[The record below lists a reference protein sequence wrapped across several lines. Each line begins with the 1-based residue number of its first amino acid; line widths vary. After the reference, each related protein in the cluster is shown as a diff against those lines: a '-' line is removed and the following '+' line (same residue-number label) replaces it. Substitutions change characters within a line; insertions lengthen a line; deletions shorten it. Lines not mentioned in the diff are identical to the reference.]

1 MRLHVRLA
9 LWTGGLLAGAA
20 VVLALWITRIA
31 GQYQAEVAQRLNAG
45 IAMYVT
51 QELALIDA
59 KGVNETALREL
70 AHRVMTVNPSAEVY
84 LLDTQGR
91 IVATLVPKERLRM
104 QQIDV
109 GPIRTFLTGA
119 PTRFIAG
126 DDPTA
131 PEHRVPFSVAPVG
144 PASSRLGY
152 LYVVLGGERFDSA
165 AAAVAG
171 SYALKTGLAF
181 VVFILLLTL
190 GIGVVLF
197 SALTLPLRKLA
208 GRVQS
213 WTARV
218 ADLSEQSGSEVFAR
232 DELTALS
239 AQFES
244 MARRIER
251 QIEEIRSRDHERR
264 ELIATISHDLR
275 TPLASLHGY
284 LETILLKD
292 ETLSRSARQQYLEVA
307 LRHSERVERL
317 IAALFELSKLEA
329 GAIVPTP
336 EPFSIAELVQD
347 IALRFRLRSQQLGVE
362 LTTRTDPLAPS
373 VCADI
378 ALVERVFENL
388 LDNALRHTP
397 SGGRVEID
405 TQLREAVMEVNVSD
419 TGPGVAAI
427 DLPHVFDRYFRAGD
441 RAAEPGT
448 GLGLAIVR
456 RIVELHGGQ
465 VSMAS
470 VPGTRTTVTFSLPLA
485 RTAAAPSEVPRLAR
499 TVAGDA
505 VASARNI

>member
-9 LWTGGLLAGAA
+9 LWTGGLLTVAA
-20 VVLALWITRIA
+20 VVLALWITHIA
-31 GQYQAEVAQRLNAG
+31 AQYQAEVAQRLNAG

-51 QELALIDA
+51 QELALIDSN
-59 KGVNETALREL
+59 GVNQAALNEL

-84 LLDTQGR
+84 LLDTRGE
-91 IVATLVPKERLRM
+91 IAATLVPSERLQRRRV
-104 QQIDV
+104 DL
-109 GPIRTFLTGA
+109 GPIRTFLGGA

-131 PEHRVPFSVAPVG
+131 PRHRAPFSVAPVNS
-144 PASSRLGY
+144 ASSHAGY

-165 AAAVAG
+165 AAAVSG
-171 SYALKTGLAF
+171 SYALKTGLAV
-181 VVFILLLTL
+181 VVFILVLTL
-190 GIGVVLF
+190 GVGTVLF
-197 SALTLPLRKLA
+197 SALTLPLRTLTMT
-208 GRVQS
+208 VQT
-213 WTARV
+213 WTASV
-218 ADLSEQSGSEVFAR
+218 ADRTDADSRSISER
-232 DELTALS
+232 DEMAALTR
-239 AQFES
+239 QFDFMS
-244 MARRIER
+244 RQIEQ
-251 QIEEIRSRDHERR
+251 QIEEIGARDQQRR

-329 GAIVPTP
+329 GAIVPAP

-347 IALRFRLRSQQLGVE
+347 IALRFRLRAQQLGIE
-362 LTTRTDPLAPS
+362 LVTRIDPLAPS

-397 SGGRVEID
+397 AGGRVEID
-405 TQLREAVMEVNVSD
+405 TQLRDRFMQVNVSD
-419 TGPGVAAI
+419 SGAGVAAG
-427 DLPHVFDRYFRAGD
+427 DLPHVFENYFQRRGQ
-441 RAAEPGT
+441 AAEAGT

-456 RIVELHGGQ
+456 RIVELHSGR

-470 VPGTRTTVTFSLPLA
+470 TPGVRTSVTFSLPLA
-485 RTAAAPSEVPRLAR
+485 SQTEDSRRSASGSKDPAQR
-499 TVAGDA
+499 A
-505 VASARNI
+505 V

>member
-1 MRLHVRLA
+1 VRLHVRLA

-20 VVLALWITRIA
+20 LVLAFWITRIA
-31 GQYQAEVAQRLNAG
+31 AQYQAEVAQRLNAG

-51 QELALIDA
+51 RELALIDA
-59 KGVNETALREL
+59 AGVNATALQEL

-84 LLDTQGR
+84 LLDPDGW
-91 IVATLVPKERLRM
+91 IVATLVPKERLRRPRV
-104 QQIDV
+104 DL
-109 GPIRTFLTGA
+109 GPIQTFLAGP

-126 DDPTA
+126 EDPTS
-131 PEHRVPFSVAPVG
+131 PEHRVPFSAAAVG
-144 PASSRLGY
+144 SGSSHLGY

-165 AAAVAG
+165 ATAVSG
-171 SYALKTGLAF
+171 SYALRTGLAF
-181 VVFILLLTL
+181 VAFILLLTL
-190 GIGVVLF
+190 GIGAVLF
-197 SALTLPLRKLA
+197 SALTLPLRTLTAKMQ
-208 GRVQS
+208 R

-218 ADLSEQSGSEVFAR
+218 AEPTGQSGRATFVR
-232 DELTALS
+232 DELRALET
-239 AQFES
+239 QFES
-244 MARRIER
+244 MARQIER
-251 QIEEIRSRDHERR
+251 QIEEIRASDHQRR

-292 ETLSRSARQQYLEVA
+292 ESLSRSARQQHLEVA
-307 LRHSERVERL
+307 LRHSERIERL

-336 EPFSIAELVQD
+336 EPFSMAELAQD
-347 IALRFRLRSQQLGVE
+347 IALRFRLRSQQLRIE

-397 SGGRVEID
+397 AGGQVEIG
-405 TQLREAVMEVNVSD
+405 THLRDDFMDVSVSD
-419 TGPGVAAI
+419 SGAGVAAA
-427 DLPHVFDRYFRAGD
+427 DLPHVFERYFHARG

-456 RIVELHGGQ
+456 RIVELHGGR
-465 VSMAS
+465 VRMAS
-470 VPGTRTTVTFSLPLA
+470 TPGVRTTVTFSLPLA
-485 RTAAAPSEVPRLAR
+485 PAAGRMQRAPSGDEQ
-499 TVAGDA
+499 AGA
-505 VASARNI
+505 VRSRIP